1 MNKENFSWIHYAYIT
16 ITASVL
22 AYVTYADNV
31 NDESES
37 ALDMLPGSSA
47 SVSDEPVDTP
57 LTDKPVD
64 TPLIDKP
71 VPAVAEPIPEV
82 PLAQAV
88 VEPVPEV
95 PAVTEPV
102 PAVTEPSPAVTEPVP
117 VVTDQSVEN
126 KINGGKL
133 NKTRTNNKKYKKKQT
148 RSHR

>member
-64 TPLIDKP
+64 TPLIDQP

-88 VEPVPEV
+88 VEPVPD
-95 PAVTEPV
+95 VTEP
-102 PAVTEPSPAVTEPVP
+102 AP

>member
-22 AYVTYADNV
+22 AYVTYADNT
-31 NDESES
+31 NDESESES

-47 SVSDEPVDTP
+47 IVSDE
-57 LTDKPVD
+57 PVD

-88 VEPVPEV
+88 VEPVPEATV
-95 PAVTEPV
+95 PEASVPEASVPEATE
-102 PAVTEPSPAVTEPVP
+102 SPIAPTI
-117 VVTDQSVEN
+117 EN
-126 KINGGKL
+126 KVNGGKL
-133 NKTRTNNKKYKKKQT
+133 KKTRTNNKKYKKKQT
-148 RSHR
+148 RSRH

>member
-57 LTDKPVD
+57 L
-64 TPLIDKP
+64 IDKP

-88 VEPVPEV
+88 VEPVPD
-95 PAVTEPV
+95 VTEP
-102 PAVTEPSPAVTEPVP
+102 AP

>member
-22 AYVTYADNV
+22 AYVTYADNA

-47 SVSDEPVDTP
+47 IVSDE
-57 LTDKPVD
+57 PVD

-82 PLAQAV
+82 PVAQAV
-88 VEPVPEV
+88 VEPVPEAIV
-95 PAVTEPV
+95 PEATAPDTTVPEATESPV
-102 PAVTEPSPAVTEPVP
+102 GNTI
-117 VVTDQSVEN
+117 EN
-126 KINGGKL
+126 KVNGGKL
-133 NKTRTNNKKYKKKQT
+133 KKTRTNTKKYKKKQT
-148 RSHR
+148 RSRR

>member
-47 SVSDEPVDTP
+47 SVSDEPVY
-57 LTDKPVD
+57 

-88 VEPVPEV
+88 VEPVPD
-95 PAVTEPV
+95 VTEP
-102 PAVTEPSPAVTEPVP
+102 AP

-126 KINGGKL
+126 KING
-133 NKTRTNNKKYKKKQT
+133 
-148 RSHR
+148 

>member
-22 AYVTYADNV
+22 AYVTYADNA

-47 SVSDEPVDTP
+47 IVSDE
-57 LTDKPVD
+57 PVD

-82 PLAQAV
+82 PVAQAV
-88 VEPVPEV
+88 VEPVPEATAPDATV
-95 PAVTEPV
+95 PEATTPDATVPEATESPV
-102 PAVTEPSPAVTEPVP
+102 GNTI
-117 VVTDQSVEN
+117 EN
-126 KINGGKL
+126 KVNGGKL
-133 NKTRTNNKKYKKKQT
+133 KKTRTNTKKYKKKQT
-148 RSHR
+148 RSRR

>member
-57 LTDKPVD
+57 LIDKPVD

-88 VEPVPEV
+88 VEPVPD
-95 PAVTEPV
+95 VTEP
-102 PAVTEPSPAVTEPVP
+102 AP

>member
-22 AYVTYADNV
+22 AYVTYADNT

-47 SVSDEPVDTP
+47 IVSDE
-57 LTDKPVD
+57 PVD

-71 VPAVAEPIPEV
+71 VPAFAEPIPEV

-88 VEPVPEV
+88 VEPVPEATV
-95 PAVTEPV
+95 PEATVPEASVPEASVPEATE
-102 PAVTEPSPAVTEPVP
+102 SPIAPTI
-117 VVTDQSVEN
+117 EN
-126 KINGGKL
+126 KVNGGKL
-133 NKTRTNNKKYKKKQT
+133 KKTRTNNKKYKKKQT
-148 RSHR
+148 RSRH

>member
-88 VEPVPEV
+88 VEPVPD
-95 PAVTEPV
+95 VTEP
-102 PAVTEPSPAVTEPVP
+102 AP

>member
-47 SVSDEPVDTP
+47 IVSDEPVDTP
-57 LTDKPVD
+57 L
-64 TPLIDKP
+64 IDNP

-82 PLAQAV
+82 PVAQAV
-88 VEPVPEV
+88 VEPVPEAIV
-95 PAVTEPV
+95 PEATAPDTTVPEATESPV
-102 PAVTEPSPAVTEPVP
+102 GNTI
-117 VVTDQSVEN
+117 EN
-126 KINGGKL
+126 KVNGGKL
-133 NKTRTNNKKYKKKQT
+133 KKTRTNTKKYKKKQT
-148 RSHR
+148 RSRR

>member
-57 LTDKPVD
+57 L
-64 TPLIDKP
+64 IDKP

-88 VEPVPEV
+88 VEPEV
-95 PAVTEPV
+95 PTVTEPV
-102 PAVTEPSPAVTEPVP
+102 PTVTEPVSTVTEPVP

>member
-88 VEPVPEV
+88 VEPVPD
-95 PAVTEPV
+95 VTEP
-102 PAVTEPSPAVTEPVP
+102 AP

-148 RSHR
+148 RSRR

>member
-47 SVSDEPVDTP
+47 SVSDEPVY
-57 LTDKPVD
+57 

-88 VEPVPEV
+88 VEPVPEATVSEATV
-95 PAVTEPV
+95 PEATVPEATESLV
-102 PAVTEPSPAVTEPVP
+102 GNTI
-117 VVTDQSVEN
+117 EN